1 MIAVV
6 VEVDTTMMMMRIV
19 VKPSEFLSS
28 QVFNDCVSTIIT
40 AVIAGSII
48 IEVGAVLLPR
58 RSVMSDM
65 IVGAA
70 RKELMTAVWKW
81 LTWQE
86 TRGALA
92 FGGST

>member
-1 MIAVV
+1 MMM
-6 VEVDTTMMMMRIV
+6 MMMMRIV

-28 QVFNDCVSTIIT
+28 QVFNDCVTTIIT
-40 AVIAGSII
+40 GPNI

-58 RSVMSDM
+58 RSIVSGMI

-70 RKELMTAVWKW
+70 RKELMKAVWKC

-86 TRGALA
+86 ERGALA
-92 FGGST
+92 FDGGST

>member
-1 MIAVV
+1 
-6 VEVDTTMMMMRIV
+6 MMMRII

-28 QVFNDCVSTIIT
+28 QVFNDCVTTIIT
-40 AVIAGSII
+40 GSII
-48 IEVGAVLLPR
+48 ITEVWLMNGAVLLPR
-58 RSVMSDM
+58 GSVVSGM

-86 TRGALA
+86 RGALA
-92 FGGST
+92 FDGGST